1 MKIKYSKK
9 QIQKDEECKRFF
21 LNDWKSTEKKN
32 KGNSHSYFWKL
43 LVIKIRCTVNKQIHG
58 ILILQDKVNLQY
70 WNRRLSPKTA
80 LAKDYSKQTN

>member
-1 MKIKYSKK
+1 LEKYSKK
-9 QIQKDEECKRFF
+9 I
-21 LNDWKSTEKKN
+21 N

-43 LVIKIRCTVNKQIHG
+43 LVIKIRGTVNKQIHG